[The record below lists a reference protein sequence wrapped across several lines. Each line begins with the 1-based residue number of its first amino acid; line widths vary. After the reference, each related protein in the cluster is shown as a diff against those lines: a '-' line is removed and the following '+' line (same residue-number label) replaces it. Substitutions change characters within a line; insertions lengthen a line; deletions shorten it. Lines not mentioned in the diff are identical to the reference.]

1 MSLHSLI
8 PLSWVIILGL
18 SWLIIAKKEAFV
30 TRIFGLLYPIRDNQ
44 GHTISGP
51 SWKWPNGHTI
61 DKFLHGRERSREWR
75 VYGSVYRIWSCNIP
89 EIVITTPEDVRAFHL
104 DSDLHNKSASSN
116 GGWFFH
122 QLLGDCMGLTNGS
135 RWKRLR
141 SEFSH
146 VFTYGE
152 TLHMS
157 ASISKYAHN
166 YVRAM
171 MPAIQ
176 AAEFTIHVSSTF
188 MKFPFFCTADALY
201 GPMTEDEKSKL
212 WLIGQQS
219 LALMRYVLLGG
230 IYRFRIS
237 QIFCSGATKEL
248 SAFQKEWSAF
258 NNRMYQSRRS
268 RFPAPPIVSAW
279 KPVTEGKLLESEV
292 LQTLITLLAE
302 NEDQQRKLRD
312 EIRNKGVNKNISL
325 NDYCNSKDTFL
336 RACYLESLRLR
347 PFTVFSIPESSPSE
361 KTLGGF
367 RIPKN
372 TSVVVDALEINVNN
386 LFWGKDSQAFNPER
400 FNNIKQ
406 ADLRYNLFAFGFG
419 TRKCLGQ
426 YFAEAMIK
434 IFVIYLL
441 DQYELR
447 LPLSERRNGE
457 YKVDSSTWVPI
468 SNVKLVLEKL
478 K

>member
-1 MSLHSLI
+1 ML
-8 PLSWVIILGL
+8 WYALG
-18 SWLIIAKKEAFV
+18 SFV
-30 TRIFGLLYPIRDNQ
+30 ERSPDTCIQRIFGLLYPIRDSQ

-89 EIVITTPEDVRAFHL
+89 EMYSISHSHCPLRQKVTLDRVITSPEDVRAFHSE
-104 DSDLHNKSASSN
+104 SDLHNKSASSN

-122 QLLGDCMGLTNGS
+122 PLLGDCMGLTNGS

-157 ASISKYAHN
+157 PSISKYAHN

-176 AAEFTIHVSSTF
+176 PAEFTIHVSSTF

-237 QIFCSGATKEL
+237 QIFRSGATKEL
-248 SAFQKEWSAF
+248 SAFQREWSAF

-292 LQTLITLLAE
+292 SQKMYNFSFHSDAY
-302 NEDQQRKLRD
+302 K
-312 EIRNKGVNKNISL
+312 
-325 NDYCNSKDTFL
+325 
-336 RACYLESLRLR
+336 
-347 PFTVFSIPESSPSE
+347 PF
-361 KTLGGF
+361 
-367 RIPKN
+367 
-372 TSVVVDALEINVNN
+372 
-386 LFWGKDSQAFNPER
+386 
-400 FNNIKQ
+400 
-406 ADLRYNLFAFGFG
+406 
-419 TRKCLGQ
+419 
-426 YFAEAMIK
+426 
-434 IFVIYLL
+434 
-441 DQYELR
+441 
-447 LPLSERRNGE
+447 
-457 YKVDSSTWVPI
+457 
-468 SNVKLVLEKL
+468 
-478 K
+478 